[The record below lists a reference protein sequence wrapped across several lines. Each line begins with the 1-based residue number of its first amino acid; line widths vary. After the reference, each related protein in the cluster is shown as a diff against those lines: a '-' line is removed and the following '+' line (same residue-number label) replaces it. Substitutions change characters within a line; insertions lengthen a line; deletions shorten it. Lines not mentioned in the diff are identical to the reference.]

1 VSATPPNDKSLQFL
15 YWLNKAKQF
24 NEQHRGEP
32 MNSFDETIKSLTD
45 QAQQLGAWKEQL
57 RIIKLFPSSEEP
69 WTQAEI
75 IALINGDK

>member
-1 VSATPPNDKSLQFL
+1 
-15 YWLNKAKQF
+15 
-24 NEQHRGEP
+24 